1 MQKLD
6 RNKKYDKER
15 LYIFLISI
23 IVILLAIII
32 FSILKLK
39 KIEKQDVLKGNNENQ
54 GIEDKFE
61 EEKLR

>member
-6 RNKKYDKER
+6 KNKKYGKER

-23 IVILLAIII
+23 IVILLVIII
-32 FSILKLK
+32 FGILKLK
-39 KIEKQDVLKGNNENQ
+39 KIEKQDILKGNNEKQ
-54 GIEDKFE
+54 ETEDKFE

>member
-6 RNKKYDKER
+6 RNKKYGKER

-23 IVILLAIII
+23 IVILLVIII
-32 FSILKLK
+32 FGILKLK
-39 KIEKQDVLKGNNENQ
+39 KIEKQDIFKVNNENHEK
-54 GIEDKFE
+54 EDIFE

>member
-6 RNKKYDKER
+6 RNKKYEKER

>member
-1 MQKLD
+1 MKKLD
-6 RNKKYDKER
+6 RNKKYGKER
-15 LYIFLISI
+15 LYIVLISI

-39 KIEKQDVLKGNNENQ
+39 KIEKQDILKGNNEKQETEN
-54 GIEDKFE
+54 KFE

>member
-39 KIEKQDVLKGNNENQ
+39 KIEKQDILKGNNENQ

>member
-6 RNKKYDKER
+6 RNKKYVKER
-15 LYIFLISI
+15 LYIVLISI

>member
-6 RNKKYDKER
+6 RNKKHGRER

-23 IVILLAIII
+23 IVILLVIIV
-32 FSILKLK
+32 FSILKLN
-39 KIEKQDVLKGNNENQ
+39 KIEKQDVLKGNNENL
-54 GIEDKFE
+54 GIEDMFE

>member
-6 RNKKYDKER
+6 RNKKYGKER
-15 LYIFLISI
+15 LYIVLISI

-39 KIEKQDVLKGNNENQ
+39 KIEKTRC
-54 GIEDKFE
+54 IE
-61 EEKLR
+61 R

>member
-6 RNKKYDKER
+6 RNKKYGKER

-23 IVILLAIII
+23 IAILLVIIV
-32 FSILKLK
+32 FSILKLN

>member
-6 RNKKYDKER
+6 KNKKYGKER

-23 IVILLAIII
+23 IVIII

-39 KIEKQDVLKGNNENQ
+39 KIEKQDILKGNNENQ

>member
-15 LYIFLISI
+15 VYIVLISI

-39 KIEKQDVLKGNNENQ
+39 KIEKQDILKGNNEKQ
-54 GIEDKFE
+54 ETEDKFE